1 MLNRVNDRIHQ
12 FTARGQKWL
21 PGKPPI
27 HRIAQLM
34 FFKQGKHLR
43 FDHLIR
49 QFGAEAEVK
58 LHKQFTWNN
67 VVTARSRLNIGNLHT
82 GRREEFITLIP
93 LNSH

>member
-1 MLNRVNDRIHQ
+1 
-12 FTARGQKWL
+12 
-21 PGKPPI
+21 
-27 HRIAQLM
+27 M

-49 QFGAEAEVK
+49 QFGAKAEVK

-82 GRREEFITLIP
+82 GRREEVITLIP